1 MVSNY
6 ETQKDVDFGTEGRCM
21 DRNFMNYRGFG
32 MSQKENT
39 GILEDDEDDDKEDAG
54 KSAASDPLLH
64 KMLKTRT
71 ILLSGEIKKD
81 LAERTVRQL
90 LLLEDMGE
98 DPIRI
103 FIDSPGGDADAGF
116 AIFDMIR
123 FVKPPVWTIGMG
135 LVASAA
141 ALILLAAPRE
151 RRVGLPNSHYLIHQ
165 PLSGIRG
172 VATDIEIHARELD
185 KLREKINRLIAG
197 ETGAD
202 FEQVEKDTD
211 RDFWMNADEAARYG
225 LINRVIT
232 RREELSA
239 EG

>member
-1 MVSNY
+1 M
-6 ETQKDVDFGTEGRCM
+6 FGGNLM
-21 DRNFMNYRGFG
+21 NQWDRTRYAAIRND
-32 MSQKENT
+32 E
-39 GILEDDEDDDKEDAG
+39 EDDDDEKDAKESG
-54 KSAASDPLLH
+54 VDPLLN

-81 LAERTVRQL
+81 LAERTIRQL
-90 LLLEDMGE
+90 LLLEDMGD

-103 FIDSPGGDADAGF
+103 FIDSPGGDADAGY

-141 ALILLAAPRE
+141 AIIQLASPRDQ
-151 RRVGLPNSHYLIHQ
+151 RVGLPNSHYLIHQ

-185 KLREKINRLIAG
+185 KLREKINRLIG
-197 ETGAD
+197 EETGVSV
-202 FEQVEKDTD
+202 EQVEKDTD
-211 RDFWMNADEAARYG
+211 RDYWMSAEEAVKYG
-225 LINRVIT
+225 LISRIVT
-232 RREELSA
+232 SRGEL
-239 EG
+239 